1 MVLWSLCSP
10 SSALTL
16 FSALRRTHT
25 TTYQPCTYGCGLPV
39 VVQLL
44 TPRAQHERV
53 GGNCNGLRWQV
64 RPTWSAKARWPRLD
78 QSKSERSRRAERHRH
93 LHRRGSPILRVRMSN
108 SPPRSLCLDDSNSS
122 DVAPP
127 FKELSSK
134 TFNLSRRETSLGN
147 PVSEPFSR
155 S

>member
-1 MVLWSLCSP
+1 MEIPHLYTQILLVKYNIKRYRLAYPPAGLLAPPRIKWYFGHCALP

-53 GGNCNGLRWQV
+53 GGNCNGLRWQF
-64 RPTWSAKARWPRLD
+64 RPTRPAMARWPRLD
-78 QSKSERSRRAERHRH
+78 LSESERSRCASVGLCHIH
-93 LHRRGSPILRVRMSN
+93 GMAQIPARVR
-108 SPPRSLCLDDSNSS
+108 RIWC
-122 DVAPP
+122 
-127 FKELSSK
+127 F
-134 TFNLSRRETSLGN
+134 
-147 PVSEPFSR
+147 
-155 S
+155 